1 MARLRHGAGSAIA
14 PAPAGT
20 RAEIFSSINSS
31 SGLFT
36 AKQSYVNQSDP
47 DVALIQ
53 VNALST
59 KRIEIIE

>member
-20 RAEIFSSINSS
+20 CAEIFSGISS

-47 DVALIQ
+47 DVVLIQ

-59 KRIEIIE
+59 RRIEIIE